1 MCPLVIISFL
11 HDFLQSFNTVNFF
24 PTCFK
29 YLHSTWFLDCGI
41 SIIVVNR
48 LFVLQMHILPNTTL
62 EFVNN
67 SASGFGGAVAVDNF
81 RGVNDTTLVLNNMCF
96 IQYNIGSKDEY
107 EPSNWNVS

>member
-1 MCPLVIISFL
+1 MRPLVISSFL
-11 HDFLQSFNTVNFF
+11 NDFLQSFNTVNF
-24 PTCFK
+24 C
-29 YLHSTWFLDCGI
+29 LHAFSTWFLDCGI
-41 SIIVVNR
+41 SIIVINR